1 MPDTTLYRALF
12 GATVSLHYLFP
23 LITIGG
29 SFVGLLWVLFRKH
42 LNLDHFGRHIQ
53 LMGAAVLM
61 GILSG
66 YALEFQLLKVWA
78 GYSEVL
84 HQVYG
89 NAIANEG
96 LLSAGCLTLSWGIL
110 RWGHK
115 REQYAFLVVGSSML
129 FASTLISS
137 FYIVSLNSWMQH
149 PDGVLL
155 MSNPFGAELIV
166 DDPNAIF
173 WNPTYLPRLQHV
185 LLGAGLVGAGYGL
198 WILGRIPKMARAFG
212 VLLGILTLVQWASGH
227 DSAQQAAQ
235 YQPEKFAAFEGHF
248 EPYGPADLVLVG
260 QPDEETHQ
268 TKGIKLPGFA
278 SWLLYGKT
286 DQDVIGLDAYNARMQ
301 PDWVQGAFQSYHLM
315 VTVGG
320 LLLLFA
326 AGLMIGPVS
335 WLKSVSVWVLP
346 LALFGNLVGWMA
358 AEVGRQPWAIRGILT
373 TEDALGDPSK
383 PLWLLAVSLL
393 LIAGCLGL
401 AVGLGRSLV
410 ATRKAIA

>member
-12 GATVSLHYLFP
+12 GATVTLHYLFP
-23 LITIGG
+23 LISIGG
-29 SFVGLLWVLFRKH
+29 SFVGLIWVLFRKH
-42 LNLDHFGRHIQ
+42 LNLNHFGAHIS
-53 LMGAAVLM
+53 LMGSAVLM

-66 YALEFQLLKVWA
+66 YALEFQLLKVWE

-96 LLSAGCLTLSWGIL
+96 LLSAGCLTLSWIIL

-115 REQYAFLVVGSSML
+115 KSQYGVLVLGSISL
-129 FASTLISS
+129 FISTLISS

-149 PDGVLL
+149 PSGVLL
-155 MSNPFGAELIV
+155 MSNPFGSEVIV

-173 WNPTYLPRLQHV
+173 WNPTYVPRLQHV

-198 WILGRIPKMARAFG
+198 WILGRIPKMARALG
-212 VLLGILTLVQWASGH
+212 ALLGILTLVQWASGH

-260 QPDEETHQ
+260 QPDEATHQ
-268 TKGIKLPGFA
+268 TSGLKLPGFA

-286 DQDVIGLDAYNARMQ
+286 DQEVLGLDAYNARMQ

-320 LLLLFA
+320 LLLLLA
-326 AGLMIGPVS
+326 AGLLFAPQAWRMHLS
-335 WLKSVSVWVLP
+335 AWVLP
-346 LALFGNLVGWMA
+346 LALIGNLVGWMA

-373 TEDALGDPSK
+373 TQDALGNPSK
-383 PLWLLAVSLL
+383 PVWLLGVSILL
-393 LIAGCLGL
+393 LVGCLGL
-401 AVGLGRSLV
+401 AVGFAQRLV
-410 ATRKAIA
+410 SARRDIA